1 MTMSEK
7 LAANLLKYSRNQINL
22 LMLVRFMGTFFQAFY
37 QADPFGKMVFFALF
51 ALSVISWCFLI
62 HKIWSFN
69 QIKRHA
75 KTFGQSIKIQKNS
88 LLNLKIDA
96 LLSKDKQKIPQPFG
110 DLYRVI
116 QEKTV
121 EILDKNRYYVKAD
134 QNFLSR
140 TDVEL
145 LDSHLQSSIAKQR
158 ELLEKNLFILSTTVT
173 LAPFLGLLGTV
184 WGILITFGELQAG
197 HSVSSNSII
206 LGGLSTALTTTVL
219 GLLIAI
225 PALVAYSYLKNLS
238 RHFTTE
244 MRDFSHFLLST
255 VELQYR
261 KVDVE

>member
-1 MTMSEK
+1 
-7 LAANLLKYSRNQINL
+7 
-22 LMLVRFMGTFFQAFY
+22 MGTFFQAFY
-37 QADPFGKMVFFALF
+37 QADAFGKMIFFALF
-51 ALSVISWCFLI
+51 ALSVISWFFLI
-62 HKIWSFN
+62 HKIWTFN
-69 QIKRHA
+69 QVKR
-75 KTFGQSIKIQKNS
+75 QSKIFKQAITLQKDS
-88 LLNLKIDA
+88 LLNIKVEPV
-96 LLSKDKQKIPQPFG
+96 KQKRHIPEPFHK
-110 DLYRVI
+110 LYRTI
-116 QEKTV
+116 QQNTV
-121 EILDKNRYYVKAD
+121 AILDKNHFYLSGN

-145 LDSHLQSSIAKQR
+145 IDSHLQSSIAKER
-158 ELLEKNLFILSTTVT
+158 EDLEKNLFILSTTVT

-225 PALVAYSYLKNLS
+225 PALIAYNYLKNLS
-238 RHFTTE
+238 SHFTTE

-261 KVDVE
+261 KVDIE